1 MLKSL
6 LIAGAAVAVLA
17 GCAKEPPPPG
27 PRQTPMVPDPTPE
40 QYRQAQVIIREVNK
54 FRAQNGLPPLVLET
68 HLIKAAIVKA
78 RDFHNNWKFVHAG
91 SDGSRPEQR
100 VSRTG
105 YRWTQV
111 AETLAAGSPTPA
123 GAVATLAASP
133 CHRWALLRPSYL
145 QAGAAYVYT
154 PNAPPGRYKYWWVV
168 KMARPDSS
176 MHYDK
181 TFPTA
186 GTELKVRPGP
196 PTKMALPH
204 GCVIRGGP
212 SKNQAKN

>member
-1 MLKSL
+1 MLKGL
-6 LIAGAAVAVLA
+6 LIAAAAAAVLA
-17 GCAKEPPPPG
+17 GCAKEPPPV
-27 PRQTPMVPDPTPE
+27 PRQPAAIPDPTPE
-40 QYRQAQVIIREVNK
+40 QYRQAQEIIREVNK
-54 FRAQNGLPPLVLET
+54 FRAENGLRPLVLET

-78 RDFHNNWKFVHAG
+78 HDFHNNWKFVHAG
-91 SDGSRPEQR
+91 SDGSKPEDR

-105 YRWTQV
+105 YLWTQV

-145 QAGAAYVYT
+145 QAGAAYAYT

-168 KMARPDSS
+168 KMARPDPS
-176 MHYDK
+176 MHFDK

-186 GTELKVRPGP
+186 GTELRERPGP
-196 PTKMALPH
+196 PTHMKLPS

-212 SKNQAKN
+212 TKNQAQN

>member
-1 MLKSL
+1 MFKGL

-27 PRQTPMVPDPTPE
+27 PRTQPMVADPTPE

-68 HLIKAAIVKA
+68 HLIKAAIAKA
-78 RDFHNNWKFVHAG
+78 QDFPTNWKFIHAG
-91 SDGSRPEQR
+91 SDGARPEQR
-100 VSRTG
+100 ISRTG
-105 YRWTQV
+105 YRWTQA
-111 AETLAAGSPTPA
+111 AETLAAGSPPPA

-145 QAGAAYVYT
+145 QAGAAYIYT
-154 PNAPPGRYKYWWVV
+154 PNAPPGRYKHWWVV
-168 KMARPDSS
+168 KLARPDSA

-186 GTELKVRPGP
+186 GTEIALRPGP
-196 PTKMALPH
+196 PTKMKLPS
-204 GCVIRGGP
+204 GCVIRGNP
-212 SKNQAKN
+212 KSNQANK